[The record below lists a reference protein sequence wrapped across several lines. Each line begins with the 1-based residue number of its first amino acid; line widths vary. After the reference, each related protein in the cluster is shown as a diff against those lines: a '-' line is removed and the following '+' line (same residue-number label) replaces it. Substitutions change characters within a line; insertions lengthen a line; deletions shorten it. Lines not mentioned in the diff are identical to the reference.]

1 MMLSGAYTD
10 VNINPFCPKLNCRA
24 VEQMECVLARN
35 SGVFFFLQWPL
46 WTKMESSWHGL
57 IWKLHGMIWF
67 FLHYGLWKANLTSSQ
82 WEVFFQ
88 WDSAAQPSTTW
99 ESRCLMWWV
108 DPPWKTTSNNCCR
121 YLLEIKF
128 DQIRIL
134 SYAIL
139 CIYIRMIGYVCIY
152 IRSLLSL
159 LSIYPTLILILILS
173 YPILS
178 NPIYLFD
185 LIWSVPIRSSQR
197 SFEVPRPP
205 PAASE
210 ARLAK
215 LGGHQ
220 DLDFHGNQDFTKEHM
235 GISWENVWRNHQEK
249 WWYHVELGDKKIV
262 NGMGYIITLQ

>member
-1 MMLSGAYTD
+1 MTSGGIFFKNHPKSYFLWWSLLTINMYAYIYMMLSGAYTD

-24 VEQMECVLARN
+24 VEQMECVLARKLR
-35 SGVFFFLQWPL
+35 SFFYLQWPL

-152 IRSLLSL
+152 IYIRSLLSL
-159 LSIYPTLILILILS
+159 LSIYPTLILILS

-178 NPIYLFD
+178 IF
-185 LIWSVPIRSSQR
+185 LIWSDLFRSD
-197 SFEVPRPP
+197 P
-205 PAASE
+205 
-210 ARLAK
+210 
-215 LGGHQ
+215 
-220 DLDFHGNQDFTKEHM
+220 
-235 GISWENVWRNHQEK
+235 
-249 WWYHVELGDKKIV
+249 V
-262 NGMGYIITLQ
+262 NGALRSLGRPRQLRRRA

>member
-1 MMLSGAYTD
+1 MLFSVYTSGWLDMY
-10 VNINPFCPKLNCRA
+10 VYIYKI
-24 VEQMECVLARN
+24 
-35 SGVFFFLQWPL
+35 S
-46 WTKMESSWHGL
+46 L
-57 IWKLHGMIWF
+57 ISLI
-67 FLHYGLWKANLTSSQ
+67 Y
-82 WEVFFQ
+82 
-88 WDSAAQPSTTW
+88 
-99 ESRCLMWWV
+99 
-108 DPPWKTTSNNCCR
+108 
-121 YLLEIKF
+121 
-128 DQIRIL
+128 L
-134 SYAIL
+134 SY
-139 CIYIRMIGYVCIY
+139 
-152 IRSLLSL
+152 
-159 LSIYPTLILILILS
+159 PNPNPN
-173 YPILS
+173 PILS